1 MKPKVNI
8 LLNCTATINSF
19 LHIMVIILNLGGIIL
34 DNKILI
40 FLFLLIIGK
49 NKESDVAA
57 LNSLGN
63 FVNSMEID
71 PKYTAEKIKIA
82 KKVGA
87 YFPEQYIPLINKSIL
102 FTERLI
108 KINELADFMKNDE
121 YVYIKEPISV
131 DNNKERISK
140 MVNVIQKE
148 TPNTEVKNLGM
159 MMDLIVNMDK
169 YKQMFGMISSVMGNK
184 DAVKDPTQL
193 MSLLGPM
200 LTGDNQKNS
209 DKMKEMNAMMEIMK
223 VLNTP
228 TSKTEEKK

>member
-1 MKPKVNI
+1 M
-8 LLNCTATINSF
+8 
-19 LHIMVIILNLGGIIL
+19 

-63 FVNSMEID
+63 FVNSMDID
-71 PKYTAEKIKIA
+71 PKYTAEKIKLA

-169 YKQMFGMISSVMGNK
+169 YKQMFGMMSSVMGNK
-184 DAVKDPTQL
+184 DAMKDPTQL
-193 MSLLGPM
+193 MNLLGPM
-200 LTGDNQKNS
+200 LTGDSQKNS
-209 DKMKEMNAMMEIMK
+209 DKMKEMNAMMEIMR